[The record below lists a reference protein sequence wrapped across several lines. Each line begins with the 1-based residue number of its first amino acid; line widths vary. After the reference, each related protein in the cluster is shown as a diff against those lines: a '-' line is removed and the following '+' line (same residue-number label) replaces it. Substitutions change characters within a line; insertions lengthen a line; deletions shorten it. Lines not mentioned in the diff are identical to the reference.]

1 MTTYNLYL
9 NNKFTTTLQAH
20 TRIEATQKAQVFKT
34 EGTDSAMQRIHVQK
48 PDFGASL

>member
-20 TRIEATQKAQVFKT
+20 TRIEATQKAQAFKT
-34 EGTDSAMQRIHVQK
+34 HSMQRIHVQK
-48 PDFGASL
+48 PDFGGKV

>member
-1 MTTYNLYL
+1 MITYNLYL

-34 EGTDSAMQRIHVQK
+34 ESMQRIHVQK
-48 PDFGASL
+48 PDLGVVL